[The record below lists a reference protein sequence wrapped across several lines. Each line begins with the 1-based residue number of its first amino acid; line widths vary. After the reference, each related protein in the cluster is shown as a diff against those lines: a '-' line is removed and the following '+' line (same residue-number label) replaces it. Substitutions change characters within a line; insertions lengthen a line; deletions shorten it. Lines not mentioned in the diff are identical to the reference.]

1 MKRIENI
8 VVPVDFSENYQKLVD
23 YAVYMAASLT
33 AHLHFLHVAEVLSG
47 NAMLGMPMSAEFML
61 QYEVN
66 ARKRMD
72 ELVDDLE
79 EHNLGSTGQVVTGE
93 PVKEIVKFAESI
105 SADLI
110 IISTHGS
117 KGLESILLGSVAR
130 RVVKHAHCPVLVMN
144 PFRKQAR

>member
-1 MKRIENI
+1 MKRIKNI

-23 YAVYMAASLT
+23 YAAYMAASLS
-33 AHLHFLHVAEVLSG
+33 ANLHFLHVAELLSG
-47 NAMLGMPMSAEFML
+47 NAMLGMPMSAEFIL

-79 EHNLGSTGQVVTGE
+79 EHAPGSTGQVVPGE

>member
-1 MKRIENI
+1 MKQIENI

-23 YAVYMAASLT
+23 YAAYMAISLS
-33 AHLHFLHVAEVLSG
+33 AKLHFLHVAEVLSG
-47 NAMLGMPMSAEFML
+47 NAMLGTPMSAEFIL
-61 QYEVN
+61 HYEAN
-66 ARKRMD
+66 ARARMD

-79 EHNLGSTGQVVTGE
+79 QYAHRSTGQVVTGE

-105 SADLI
+105 NADLI

-144 PFRKQAR
+144 PFRKQTQ